1 MKLLRRKDF
10 QEIFARSILIPYWQ
24 IFTEH
29 LNQFSSIMVA
39 AHWKDSAVVMSGCG
53 HRGRSSMSSLGLRAN
68 SPREEPPD
76 SPGAKFCCIR
86 FVKHQTDWTTGP
98 NRLKTQHS
106 PLLLSQ
112 TSQACIRITPQSTV
126 RDWCCRNDY
135 CRAALTWTGPDRA
148 VLVLPMC
155 VAAE

>member
-1 MKLLRRKDF
+1 
-10 QEIFARSILIPYWQ
+10 
-24 IFTEH
+24 
-29 LNQFSSIMVA
+29 MVA
-39 AHWKDSAVVMSGCG
+39 AHWEDSAVVMSGCG
-53 HRGRSSMSSLGLRAN
+53 HRGRSSMSSLGLRAD

-76 SPGAKFCCIR
+76 SPGAKFSCMR
-86 FVKHQTDWTTGP
+86 FAKHRTDCRTGP
-98 NRLKTQHS
+98 NRLKTQRS

-126 RDWCCRNDY
+126 RDWCCRNEC

-155 VAAE
+155 VAAEQDNRNPTVSQDSPSAAQGAGLATSSHARAAYWSET

>member
-1 MKLLRRKDF
+1 M
-10 QEIFARSILIPYWQ
+10 FARSILIPFRK

-29 LNQFSSIMVA
+29 LNQFSSIVVA
-39 AHWKDSAVVMSGCG
+39 AHWKDSAAVMSGCG
-53 HRGRSSMSSLGLRAN
+53 HRGRSSVSSLAD

-76 SPGAKFCCIR
+76 SPGAKFCCMR
-86 FVKHQTDWTTGP
+86 FAKHQTDCRTGP
-98 NRLKTQHS
+98 NRLRTQRS

-112 TSQACIRITPQSTV
+112 TSQACIRITRQSTV
-126 RDWCCRNDY
+126 RDGCCRNDC

-155 VAAE
+155 V